1 MSQQLTQMVRQIE
14 SDLMSRVKESRD
26 YQMGLWKQL
35 EDDKSKEM
43 RLGVDRT
50 DDSAQMIKTVLA

>member
-1 MSQQLTQMVRQIE
+1 
-14 SDLMSRVKESRD
+14 MSRVKESRD

-50 DDSAQMIKTVLA
+50 DDSAQMIKSVLA